1 MISLVYI
8 ALIDRNSINLEKTV
22 LTKLAALLQKM
33 PQILTDI
40 ERMVVDKDLILWA
53 LRVTLCI
60 G

>member
-8 ALIDRNSINLEKTV
+8 TLIDRNSINPEKTV
-22 LTKLAALLQKM
+22 SIKLAVLLQKM

-53 LRVTLCI
+53 LRVTPCI